1 MMIREKSK
9 QTKTVKLKASSIN
22 CTESYFFQDTAGSST
37 QNGTRITGRTMCLK
51 S

>member
-22 CTESYFFQDTAGSST
+22 CTESYFFQDTAVLAPAHRMEPGL
-37 QNGTRITGRTMCLK
+37 QVEQCV
-51 S
+51 